1 MGTGQVGSVKVRN
14 IIVEGCQKGASV
26 NEKSSPTTEIHCNI
40 GSRSVM
46 RLLIYLVAFSEP
58 LALMSPLPASIS
70 LSFFFPHFELLVR
83 YLTSLS
89 QECYIFP
96 QLENPVISPLWTRTT
111 APELTL
117 LQVGV

>member
-58 LALMSPLPASIS
+58 LALMSPLPAS
-70 LSFFFPHFELLVR
+70 LSFLFSLFEVLP
-83 YLTSLS
+83 
-89 QECYIFP
+89 CYFQFITRTFNVP
-96 QLENPVISPLWTRTT
+96 ELENPVI
-111 APELTL
+111 
-117 LQVGV
+117 